1 MPEVFR
7 HPGAP
12 KDSTNT
18 AYLALVG
25 RGMVFEGKQGM
36 KFREIR
42 DGTSNTIFLVEAKRD
57 IPWTKLEDIHYD
69 PKKPLPKLGGFSKGG
84 FNVVVCDG
92 SMRFISEK
100 VDEKLLRAMFT
111 IGGGEIVR
119 FPQQP

>member
-1 MPEVFR
+1 MPDVFR

-36 KFREIR
+36 KFRDIR
-42 DGTSNTIFLVEAKRD
+42 DGASNMIFLVEANRD

-100 VDEKLLRAMFT
+100 VDEKLLRPIARP
-111 IGGGEIVR
+111 I
-119 FPQQP
+119 